1 MDRRNKFWNIL
12 SMECCSAVRRDDVL
26 TLARTLMNLKSTM
39 SRGGSQTHKASHCR
53 APLIRHCRNSK
64 TTRTGSR
71 ERVPGAQQGAG
82 EMRYKWSG
90 EYGRMTEMVSIFMM
104 DTSLWPLDM
113 SVKTLRIVH
122 I

>member
-1 MDRRNKFWNIL
+1 M
-12 SMECCSAVRRDDVL
+12 
-26 TLARTLMNLKSTM
+26 
-39 SRGGSQTHKASHCR
+39 
-53 APLIRHCRNSK
+53 
-64 TTRTGSR
+64 
-71 ERVPGAQQGAG
+71 PGAQQGAG